1 MLLEFIRE
9 PNEPRTA
16 NYLQLCDYCKR
27 EFKSTRKDAKFCSS
41 LCRVNANKAK
51 KGISTEKS
59 KKVPQIALKE
69 PKKDKVFRKSTAEW
83 DNMYFDDAYDL
94 KDFLLIE
101 GFIKSK
107 NIVFKGKNKFDLSKI
122 GFKLTILT
130 KPKYQLVLN
139 SLDV

>member
-16 NYLQLCDYCKR
+16 NYLQLCDFCKR
-27 EFKSTRKDAKFCSS
+27 EFKSPRKDEKFCSS

-51 KGISTEKS
+51 KGISTEKT

-69 PKKDKVFRKSTAEW
+69 PKKEKERKSTAKW
-83 DNMYFDDAYDL
+83 DDITFYDAYDL
-94 KDFLLIE
+94 KDFLKTE
-101 GFIKSK
+101 GYIKSK

-122 GFKLTILT
+122 GFKLTIIR
-130 KPKYQLVLN
+130 KPKYQLLLQ
-139 SLDV
+139 SLDA

>member
-9 PNEPRTA
+9 PNAPRTA
-16 NYLQLCDYCKR
+16 NYLQLCDFCKR

-51 KGISTEKS
+51 KGISTEKT

-69 PKKDKVFRKSTAEW
+69 PKKETKRKSTAEW
-83 DNMYFDDAYDL
+83 DNICFDDASDL
-94 KDFLLIE
+94 KDFLQIE

-122 GFKLTILT
+122 GFKLIIIRQ
-130 KPKYQLVLN
+130 PKYQLMLQ
-139 SLDV
+139 SLDA

>member
-51 KGISTEKS
+51 REVSTKKT
-59 KKVPQIALKE
+59 KKVPTIVPIETKKE
-69 PKKDKVFRKSTAEW
+69 KERKSTAEW
-83 DNMYFDDAYDL
+83 DNIYFDDAYDL
-94 KDFLLIE
+94 KEFLQIE
-101 GFIKSK
+101 GFVKSA

>member
-51 KGISTEKS
+51 KEVSTTKT
-59 KKVPQIALKE
+59 KKVPTIVPKE
-69 PKKDKVFRKSTAEW
+69 KERKSTAEW
-83 DNMYFDDAYDL
+83 DNFSFDDAYDL
-94 KDFLLIE
+94 KDFLKDE

-130 KPKYQLVLN
+130 KPKYQLLLN